1 MSSRFWIACAGV
13 MTCSIVAGFGLGGY
27 AGGRDHGGPWQ
38 EGASDGSVV
47 EGTLLADR
55 SFDPAPDEASLA
67 IASQDSGLQEP
78 IVCKGCGPT
87 LAERRMSADAYG
99 TGTNDAVL
107 QDYEAQG
114 RIMDAAAIAPPPA
127 VSATVDSSAGFGA
140 AAGETLAAVQ
150 N

>member
-1 MSSRFWIACAGV
+1 MSSRFWIMCAGV

-38 EGASDGSVV
+38 EQAADGGVT
-47 EGTLLADR
+47 EGTLIADKP
-55 SFDPAPDEASLA
+55 FDVGRDEAGLA
-67 IASQDSGLQEP
+67 MAFQDSGLQEP

-87 LAERRMSADAYG
+87 LAERWMSADAYG

-114 RIMDAAAIAPPPA
+114 RVTDAAAIAPPPA
-127 VSATVDSSAGFGA
+127 VSATVDTSAGVGA
-140 AAGETLAAVQ
+140 RETLAAVQ